1 MTKYQ
6 IGYIVYGI
14 LGAGVAVTSILA
26 YWFRRDGVPF
36 PTLFRTVKYLQ
47 RRVHV
52 RPASEQGQGLGIEPC
67 PAKGHARHTPE
78 AKRQQVH
85 WALDQTD
92 AVSIAVGLI
101 PAKQGLG
108 AR

>member
-52 RPASEQGQGLGIEPC
+52 LATVLVGGLTVLAVHLALYPWPDIASL
-67 PAKGHARHTPE
+67 ARHP
-78 AKRQQVH
+78 
-85 WALDQTD
+85 
-92 AVSIAVGLI
+92 
-101 PAKQGLG
+101 
-108 AR
+108 